1 MRIPEVKIERIK
13 SRIRLYPDG
22 RRSSWDVV
30 RYPELN
36 KNTLAVLVSN
46 GAGSRYIKRGRIFHC
61 KAGPE
66 EQLRQEVI
74 INTARACI
82 DGTHEGG
89 K

>member
-1 MRIPEVKIERIK
+1 MQIPEAKIERIK
-13 SRIRLYPDG
+13 SKVRLYPDG

-36 KNTLAVLVSN
+36 KNTLAVLVSK
-46 GAGSRYIKRGRIFHC
+46 GAGSRYIKRGQIFHY

-66 EQLRQEVI
+66 ERLRQEVI
-74 INTARACI
+74 IYIARACS
-82 DGTHEGG
+82 DGIHEGG

>member
-1 MRIPEVKIERIK
+1 MQIPKIK
-13 SRIRLYPDG
+13 IRLHHG
-22 RRSSWDVV
+22 RMSPGDVA

-36 KNTLAVLVSN
+36 EKILATLASK
-46 GAGSRYIKRGRIFHC
+46 GARPRYIKRGQIFHC

-74 INTARACI
+74 INTARARI
-82 DGTHEGG
+82 DSTHEGD